1 MKRFVSL
8 ILFSLVFFNMA
19 AGRVV
24 VDNSNRKTAFS
35 KGNECYVIKGAVDLG
50 GKTIRMPEGCTL
62 SFQRGGK
69 LMNGQ
74 IVGSK
79 TKIRGLRTES
89 LGVLLSGTWI
99 LSKIEDKVF
108 DARLLTDTQILN
120 NISAMQSDDAK
131 NTIFLRKQVY
141 SVVLTEKHKNALL
154 LKSNTILR
162 SASNISV
169 ERNDLITYA
178 VIKIGSS
185 SNVKM
190 YGGSITGDVGNH
202 SYREGTTSEWGFG
215 ISMGGASNV
224 LISGVSISKCTG
236 DGIYI
241 GGGKGGYIGDYTN
254 ASKNIILQDVRADG
268 NRRQGISITCAD
280 GVTIKNCSLTNTGKY
295 ELTSPGCGLDIEPN
309 EGQSVRGVSVSGCDF
324 LNNGTIMDVSVGGY
338 VAEGDSCN
346 IEKISFENCR
356 FSGKLS
362 VRSGSV
368 VISNCTMATLS
379 IHLAKMPKEKVLL
392 KGCTITGGSGVVV
405 RSTGR
410 TTDNGNAPVYVF
422 KGCTIG
428 MEEAST
434 PAIFST
440 INHKGNEVAS
450 FVMEDCSFFFPGSA
464 KRFDMIQ
471 SKNNTCS
478 FDFSKCV
485 IDPKEQA
492 LDLTNKMY
500 SNCKIQKGK

>member
-1 MKRFVSL
+1 
-8 ILFSLVFFNMA
+8 
-19 AGRVV
+19 
-24 VDNSNRKTAFS
+24 
-35 KGNECYVIKGAVDLG
+35 
-50 GKTIRMPEGCTL
+50 
-62 SFQRGGK
+62 
-69 LMNGQ
+69 
-74 IVGSK
+74 
-79 TKIRGLRTES
+79 
-89 LGVLLSGTWI
+89 
-99 LSKIEDKVF
+99 
-108 DARLLTDTQILN
+108 
-120 NISAMQSDDAK
+120 
-131 NTIFLRKQVY
+131 
-141 SVVLTEKHKNALL
+141 
-154 LKSNTILR
+154 
-162 SASNISV
+162 
-169 ERNDLITYA
+169 
-178 VIKIGSS
+178 
-185 SNVKM
+185 
-190 YGGSITGDVGNH
+190 
-202 SYREGTTSEWGFG
+202 
-215 ISMGGASNV
+215 
-224 LISGVSISKCTG
+224 
-236 DGIYI
+236 
-241 GGGKGGYIGDYTN
+241 
-254 ASKNIILQDVRADG
+254 
-268 NRRQGISITCAD
+268 
-280 GVTIKNCSLTNTGKY
+280 
-295 ELTSPGCGLDIEPN
+295 
-309 EGQSVRGVSVSGCDF
+309 
-324 LNNGTIMDVSVGGY
+324 MDVSVGGY